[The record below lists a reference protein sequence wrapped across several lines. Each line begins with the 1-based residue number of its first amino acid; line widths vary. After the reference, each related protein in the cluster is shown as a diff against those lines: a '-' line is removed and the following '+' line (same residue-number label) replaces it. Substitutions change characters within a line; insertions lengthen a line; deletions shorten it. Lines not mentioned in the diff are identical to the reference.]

1 MHTKE
6 QLRSMYEEQ
15 QHWLQRLHFLKE
27 EILHF
32 DVQLGKL
39 TDDQGLEASI
49 VSVQA
54 LRLDFLVQRN
64 LLNTMTDELMRHE
77 DILCTMETAPVQMS
91 VGSIRESHAF
101 LRDEFD
107 VFEKRFHELR
117 AQFNALL
124 DQVGA

>member
-1 MHTKE
+1 
-6 QLRSMYEEQ
+6 MYEEQ